1 MNSLNGQKIVGVFS
15 SAGIGE
21 REIKAFLNP
30 CRYSWLYPLQLSEG
44 GLMKKLLL
52 TLCAAT
58 ALPGVAAA
66 HGFEFSQSGM
76 AGVYYGIMETRDNNN
91 VSNMPNRLVFRSD
104 GNLEGAYKFEN
115 QTRLGVHADYTLVFR
130 QHDKDY
136 NDGDWRFYPYALA
149 ENPKYGKFTVG
160 HTYNAAFQLHQGA
173 QEITWI
179 GIQDSNLPYWLTSAN
194 WVNGLKTVKFA
205 TPKSTNIMDDGRSFK
220 FSYFTPMIGNTKF
233 GFSYAPD
240 NASRRGMVSRYTS
253 YQKKEDGYTA
263 AMQNKWNPGLG
274 DLYTSVA
281 YGLFNRT
288 DNEWAFGVRWVVD
301 KFNVSTSYKNA
312 YIDGDKNP
320 ISTTARSPHLSA
332 YFDNYREG
340 EAWDFS
346 VGYDFGRFKTNF
358 AYLHS
363 EAKNTRNRDDIF
375 IQANRYSLNEY
386 FELFWVN
393 AYSNSKGVDRNSDN
407 NNKGYAVIT
416 GIALKY

>member
-1 MNSLNGQKIVGVFS
+1 
-15 SAGIGE
+15 
-21 REIKAFLNP
+21 
-30 CRYSWLYPLQLSEG
+30 
-44 GLMKKLLL
+44 MKKLLL

-115 QTRLGVHADYTLVFR
+115 QTRLGGHADYTLVFR

-320 ISTTARSPHLSA
+320 ISTTARSPHLPA

>member
-1 MNSLNGQKIVGVFS
+1 
-15 SAGIGE
+15 
-21 REIKAFLNP
+21 
-30 CRYSWLYPLQLSEG
+30 
-44 GLMKKLLL
+44 MKKLLL

-320 ISTTARSPHLSA
+320 ISTTARSPHLPA

-363 EAKNTRNRDDIF
+363 EAQNTRNRDDIF

>member
-1 MNSLNGQKIVGVFS
+1 
-15 SAGIGE
+15 
-21 REIKAFLNP
+21 
-30 CRYSWLYPLQLSEG
+30 
-44 GLMKKLLL
+44 MKKLLL

-76 AGVYYGIMETRDNNN
+76 AGVYYGIMEPRDNNN

-320 ISTTARSPHLSA
+320 ISTTARSPHLPA

>member
-1 MNSLNGQKIVGVFS
+1 
-15 SAGIGE
+15 
-21 REIKAFLNP
+21 
-30 CRYSWLYPLQLSEG
+30 
-44 GLMKKLLL
+44 MKKLLL

-320 ISTTARSPHLSA
+320 ISTTARSPHLPA

-407 NNKGYAVIT
+407 NNQGYAVIT

>member
-1 MNSLNGQKIVGVFS
+1 
-15 SAGIGE
+15 
-21 REIKAFLNP
+21 
-30 CRYSWLYPLQLSEG
+30 
-44 GLMKKLLL
+44 MKKLLL

-58 ALPGVAAA
+58 ALPGVVAA

-76 AGVYYGIMETRDNNN
+76 AGVYYGVMETRDNNN

-136 NDGDWRFYPYALA
+136 NEGDWRFYPYALA

-320 ISTTARSPHLSA
+320 ISTTARSPHLPA

>member
-1 MNSLNGQKIVGVFS
+1 
-15 SAGIGE
+15 
-21 REIKAFLNP
+21 
-30 CRYSWLYPLQLSEG
+30 
-44 GLMKKLLL
+44 MKKLLL

-76 AGVYYGIMETRDNNN
+76 AGVYYGVMETRDNNN

-194 WVNGLKTVKFA
+194 WVNGLKSVKFA

-320 ISTTARSPHLSA
+320 ISTTARSPHLPA

>member
-1 MNSLNGQKIVGVFS
+1 
-15 SAGIGE
+15 
-21 REIKAFLNP
+21 
-30 CRYSWLYPLQLSEG
+30 
-44 GLMKKLLL
+44 MKKLLL

-233 GFSYAPD
+233 GFSYVPD

-320 ISTTARSPHLSA
+320 ISTTARSPHLPA

-375 IQANRYSLNEY
+375 IQANRYLLNEY

>member
-1 MNSLNGQKIVGVFS
+1 
-15 SAGIGE
+15 
-21 REIKAFLNP
+21 
-30 CRYSWLYPLQLSEG
+30 
-44 GLMKKLLL
+44 MKKLLL

-320 ISTTARSPHLSA
+320 ISTTARSPHLPA

-363 EAKNTRNRDDIF
+363 EAKNARNRDDIF

-393 AYSNSKGVDRNSDN
+393 AYSNSKGVDRHSDN

>member
-1 MNSLNGQKIVGVFS
+1 
-15 SAGIGE
+15 
-21 REIKAFLNP
+21 
-30 CRYSWLYPLQLSEG
+30 
-44 GLMKKLLL
+44 MKKLLL

-58 ALPGVAAA
+58 ALPGVAVA

-320 ISTTARSPHLSA
+320 ISTTARSPHLPA

>member
-1 MNSLNGQKIVGVFS
+1 
-15 SAGIGE
+15 
-21 REIKAFLNP
+21 
-30 CRYSWLYPLQLSEG
+30 
-44 GLMKKLLL
+44 MKKLLL

-136 NDGDWRFYPYALA
+136 DDGDWRFYPYALA

-320 ISTTARSPHLSA
+320 ISTTARSPHLPA

-363 EAKNTRNRDDIF
+363 EAKNTRNHDDIF

>member
-1 MNSLNGQKIVGVFS
+1 
-15 SAGIGE
+15 
-21 REIKAFLNP
+21 
-30 CRYSWLYPLQLSEG
+30 
-44 GLMKKLLL
+44 MKKLLL

-58 ALPGVAAA
+58 ALPGVVAA

-76 AGVYYGIMETRDNNN
+76 AGVYYGVMETRDNNN

-320 ISTTARSPHLSA
+320 ISTTARSPHLPA

-375 IQANRYSLNEY
+375 IQSNRYSLNEY

>member
-1 MNSLNGQKIVGVFS
+1 
-15 SAGIGE
+15 
-21 REIKAFLNP
+21 
-30 CRYSWLYPLQLSEG
+30 
-44 GLMKKLLL
+44 MKKLLL

-76 AGVYYGIMETRDNNN
+76 AGVYYGIMENRDNNN

-320 ISTTARSPHLSA
+320 ISTTARSPHLPA

>member
-1 MNSLNGQKIVGVFS
+1 
-15 SAGIGE
+15 
-21 REIKAFLNP
+21 
-30 CRYSWLYPLQLSEG
+30 
-44 GLMKKLLL
+44 MKKLLL

-179 GIQDSNLPYWLTSAN
+179 GIQDSNLPYCLTSAN

-263 AMQNKWNPGLG
+263 AIQNKWNPGLG

-320 ISTTARSPHLSA
+320 ISTTARSPHLPA

>member
-1 MNSLNGQKIVGVFS
+1 
-15 SAGIGE
+15 
-21 REIKAFLNP
+21 
-30 CRYSWLYPLQLSEG
+30 
-44 GLMKKLLL
+44 MKKLLL

-66 HGFEFSQSGM
+66 NGFEFSQSGM

-320 ISTTARSPHLSA
+320 ISTTARSPHLPA

>member
-1 MNSLNGQKIVGVFS
+1 
-15 SAGIGE
+15 
-21 REIKAFLNP
+21 
-30 CRYSWLYPLQLSEG
+30 
-44 GLMKKLLL
+44 MKKLLL

-76 AGVYYGIMETRDNNN
+76 AGVYYGVMETRDNNN
-91 VSNMPNRLVFRSD
+91 VSYMPNRLVFRSD

-320 ISTTARSPHLSA
+320 ISTTARSPHLPA

-346 VGYDFGRFKTNF
+346 IGYDFGRFKTNF

>member
-1 MNSLNGQKIVGVFS
+1 
-15 SAGIGE
+15 
-21 REIKAFLNP
+21 
-30 CRYSWLYPLQLSEG
+30 
-44 GLMKKLLL
+44 MKKLLL

-320 ISTTARSPHLSA
+320 ISTTARSPHLPA

-393 AYSNSKGVDRNSDN
+393 AYSNSKGVDRISDN

>member
-1 MNSLNGQKIVGVFS
+1 
-15 SAGIGE
+15 
-21 REIKAFLNP
+21 
-30 CRYSWLYPLQLSEG
+30 
-44 GLMKKLLL
+44 MKKLLL

-233 GFSYAPD
+233 GFSYAPN

-320 ISTTARSPHLSA
+320 ISTTARSPHLPA

>member
-1 MNSLNGQKIVGVFS
+1 
-15 SAGIGE
+15 
-21 REIKAFLNP
+21 
-30 CRYSWLYPLQLSEG
+30 
-44 GLMKKLLL
+44 MKKLLL

-179 GIQDSNLPYWLTSAN
+179 VIQDSNLPYWLTSAN

-320 ISTTARSPHLSA
+320 ISTTARSPHLPA

>member
-1 MNSLNGQKIVGVFS
+1 
-15 SAGIGE
+15 
-21 REIKAFLNP
+21 
-30 CRYSWLYPLQLSEG
+30 
-44 GLMKKLLL
+44 MKKLLL

-66 HGFEFSQSGM
+66 RGFEFSQSGM

-320 ISTTARSPHLSA
+320 ISTTARSPHLPA

-340 EAWDFS
+340 EAWDLS

-407 NNKGYAVIT
+407 NNKGYVVIT

>member
-1 MNSLNGQKIVGVFS
+1 
-15 SAGIGE
+15 
-21 REIKAFLNP
+21 
-30 CRYSWLYPLQLSEG
+30 
-44 GLMKKLLL
+44 MKKLLL

-320 ISTTARSPHLSA
+320 ISTTARSPHLLA

-375 IQANRYSLNEY
+375 IQANRYLLNEY

>member
-1 MNSLNGQKIVGVFS
+1 
-15 SAGIGE
+15 
-21 REIKAFLNP
+21 
-30 CRYSWLYPLQLSEG
+30 
-44 GLMKKLLL
+44 MKKLLL

-66 HGFEFSQSGM
+66 NGFEFSQSGM
-76 AGVYYGIMETRDNNN
+76 AGVYYGVMETRDNNN

-320 ISTTARSPHLSA
+320 ISTTARSPHLPA

>member
-1 MNSLNGQKIVGVFS
+1 
-15 SAGIGE
+15 
-21 REIKAFLNP
+21 
-30 CRYSWLYPLQLSEG
+30 
-44 GLMKKLLL
+44 MKKLLL

-115 QTRLGVHADYTLVFR
+115 QTRLVVHADYTLVFR

-320 ISTTARSPHLSA
+320 ISTTARSPHLPA

>member
-1 MNSLNGQKIVGVFS
+1 
-15 SAGIGE
+15 
-21 REIKAFLNP
+21 
-30 CRYSWLYPLQLSEG
+30 
-44 GLMKKLLL
+44 MKKLLL

-220 FSYFTPMIGNTKF
+220 FNYFTPMIGNTKF

-320 ISTTARSPHLSA
+320 ISTTARSPHLPA

-386 FELFWVN
+386 FELFWVS

>member
-1 MNSLNGQKIVGVFS
+1 
-15 SAGIGE
+15 
-21 REIKAFLNP
+21 
-30 CRYSWLYPLQLSEG
+30 
-44 GLMKKLLL
+44 MKKLLL

-58 ALPGVAAA
+58 ALPGMAAA

-76 AGVYYGIMETRDNNN
+76 AGVYYGIMVTRDNNN

-320 ISTTARSPHLSA
+320 ISTTARSPHLPA

>member
-1 MNSLNGQKIVGVFS
+1 
-15 SAGIGE
+15 
-21 REIKAFLNP
+21 
-30 CRYSWLYPLQLSEG
+30 
-44 GLMKKLLL
+44 MKKLLL

-66 HGFEFSQSGM
+66 RGFEFSQSGM
-76 AGVYYGIMETRDNNN
+76 AGVYYGIMENRDNNN

-320 ISTTARSPHLSA
+320 ISTTARSLHLPA

>member
-1 MNSLNGQKIVGVFS
+1 
-15 SAGIGE
+15 
-21 REIKAFLNP
+21 
-30 CRYSWLYPLQLSEG
+30 
-44 GLMKKLLL
+44 MKKLLL

-58 ALPGVAAA
+58 ALPGVVAA

-76 AGVYYGIMETRDNNN
+76 AGVYYGVMETRDNNN

-320 ISTTARSPHLSA
+320 ISTTARSPHLPA

-346 VGYDFGRFKTNF
+346 VGYDFGHFKTNF

>member
-1 MNSLNGQKIVGVFS
+1 
-15 SAGIGE
+15 
-21 REIKAFLNP
+21 
-30 CRYSWLYPLQLSEG
+30 
-44 GLMKKLLL
+44 MKKLLL

-320 ISTTARSPHLSA
+320 ISTTARSPHLPA

-358 AYLHS
+358 VYLHS

-375 IQANRYSLNEY
+375 IQANRYLLNEY

>member
-1 MNSLNGQKIVGVFS
+1 
-15 SAGIGE
+15 
-21 REIKAFLNP
+21 
-30 CRYSWLYPLQLSEG
+30 
-44 GLMKKLLL
+44 MKKLLL

-320 ISTTARSPHLSA
+320 ISTTARSPHLPA

-340 EAWDFS
+340 EAWDLS

>member
-1 MNSLNGQKIVGVFS
+1 
-15 SAGIGE
+15 
-21 REIKAFLNP
+21 
-30 CRYSWLYPLQLSEG
+30 
-44 GLMKKLLL
+44 MKKLLL

-115 QTRLGVHADYTLVFR
+115 QTRLGVHADDTLVFR

-194 WVNGLKTVKFA
+194 WVNGLKSVKFA

-320 ISTTARSPHLSA
+320 ISTTARSPHLPA

>member
-1 MNSLNGQKIVGVFS
+1 MCI
-15 SAGIGE
+15 
-21 REIKAFLNP
+21 RD
-30 CRYSWLYPLQLSEG
+30 R
-44 GLMKKLLL
+44 
-52 TLCAAT
+52 CAAT

-320 ISTTARSPHLSA
+320 ISTTARSPHLPA

-340 EAWDFS
+340 EAWDLS

>member
-1 MNSLNGQKIVGVFS
+1 
-15 SAGIGE
+15 
-21 REIKAFLNP
+21 
-30 CRYSWLYPLQLSEG
+30 
-44 GLMKKLLL
+44 MKKLLL

-115 QTRLGVHADYTLVFR
+115 QTRLVVHADYTLVFR

-263 AMQNKWNPGLG
+263 AMQNKWNPGFG

-281 YGLFNRT
+281 YGLFNRS

-320 ISTTARSPHLSA
+320 ISTTARSPHLPA

>member
-1 MNSLNGQKIVGVFS
+1 
-15 SAGIGE
+15 
-21 REIKAFLNP
+21 
-30 CRYSWLYPLQLSEG
+30 
-44 GLMKKLLL
+44 MKKLLL

-288 DNEWAFGVRWVVD
+288 DNEWAFGVRWVGD

-320 ISTTARSPHLSA
+320 ISTTARSPHLPA

-386 FELFWVN
+386 FEFFWVN

>member
-1 MNSLNGQKIVGVFS
+1 
-15 SAGIGE
+15 
-21 REIKAFLNP
+21 
-30 CRYSWLYPLQLSEG
+30 
-44 GLMKKLLL
+44 MKKLLL

-149 ENPKYGKFTVG
+149 ENPKYGKFTIG

-320 ISTTARSPHLSA
+320 ISTTARSPHLPA

>member
-1 MNSLNGQKIVGVFS
+1 
-15 SAGIGE
+15 
-21 REIKAFLNP
+21 
-30 CRYSWLYPLQLSEG
+30 
-44 GLMKKLLL
+44 MKKLLL

-263 AMQNKWNPGLG
+263 AMQNKWNPDLG

-320 ISTTARSPHLSA
+320 ISTTARSPHLPA

>member
-1 MNSLNGQKIVGVFS
+1 
-15 SAGIGE
+15 
-21 REIKAFLNP
+21 
-30 CRYSWLYPLQLSEG
+30 
-44 GLMKKLLL
+44 MKKLLL

-76 AGVYYGIMETRDNNN
+76 AGVYYGIMENRDNNN

-136 NDGDWRFYPYALA
+136 NDGDWRFSPYALA

-240 NASRRGMVSRYTS
+240 NASRRGMVSHYTS

-320 ISTTARSPHLSA
+320 ISTTARSPHLPA